1 MIGKTRFLLAETGQN
16 IWRNIALT
24 LASILVAAVSLTLFG
39 TSQLVARG
47 VENATQRWEGGIE
60 FVVFMKADAEQSQ
73 LDAIETLL
81 EESSVEGS
89 TIDEWD
95 FVSKEETYDEFIEFF
110 AGDEELLDTISVET
124 MPPSFRIRPTDVDAG
139 AVEALGSTFETKPG
153 VRTVVFAT
161 EVIREIQTNAE
172 KISQVMLWV
181 GVLLLVASAIVILT
195 TLSIAISSRRNE
207 IEIMKLVGASNW
219 FIRIPFMI
227 EGPLQGV
234 IGALLSLP
242 LMAVARRYVI
252 EDFSE
257 SDSLKLLEG
266 FRVTDSEFLFIS
278 LTALA
283 IGTAVAT
290 VGSILAVSRYLDV

>member
-1 MIGKTRFLLAETGQN
+1 MIAKTRFLLAETGQN

-24 LASILVAAVSLTLFG
+24 FASILVAAVSLTLFG
-39 TSQLVARG
+39 ASQLVASG
-47 VENATQRWEGGIE
+47 VDNATQRWEGGIE

-73 LDAIETLL
+73 LDAIEVLL
-81 EESSVEGS
+81 EESKGQEIEDFS
-89 TIDEWD
+89 
-95 FVSKEETYDEFIEFF
+95 FVSKEETFVEFTEFF
-110 AGDEELLDTISVET
+110 AGDAQLLDTISVET
-124 MPPSFRIRPTDVDAG
+124 MPPSYRIRPSDVDAG

-161 EVIREIQTNAE
+161 EVIREIQDNAE
-172 KISQVMLWV
+172 KISLIMLWV

-227 EGPLQGV
+227 EGMVQGI
-234 IGALLSLP
+234 IGALLALP
-242 LMAVARRYVI
+242 FLAFARTYVI
-252 EDFSE
+252 EDFSK
-257 SDSLKLLEG
+257 SDNLRLLEG
-266 FRVTDSEFLFIS
+266 FRVTDGEFLFIS
-278 LTALA
+278 LVVVG

-290 VGSILAVSRYLDV
+290 IGSIVAVSRYLDV

>member
-1 MIGKTRFLLAETGQN
+1 MIAKTRFLLAETGQN
-16 IWRNIALT
+16 IWRNLALT

-39 TSQLVARG
+39 TSRLVADG
-47 VENATQRWEGGIE
+47 VDNATQRWEGGIE
-60 FVVFMKADAEQSQ
+60 FVVFMKADAEPSQ

-81 EESSVEGS
+81 EDSQGKE
-89 TIDEWD
+89 IDDWS
-95 FVSKEETYDEFIEFF
+95 FVSKQETFDEFTEFF
-110 AGDEELLDTISVET
+110 AGDEELLGTISIET
-124 MPPSFRIRPTDVDAG
+124 MPPSYRIRPTDTNAG
-139 AVEALGSTFETKPG
+139 AVEALGTTFETKPG

-161 EVIREIQTNAE
+161 EVIREIQSNAS
-172 KISQVMLWV
+172 KISRVILWI
-181 GVLLLVASAIVILT
+181 GVVLLVASSIVILT

-227 EGPLQGV
+227 EGMVQGV
-234 IGALLSLP
+234 VGALLALP
-242 LMAVARRYVI
+242 LLAFARTYVI

-257 SDSLKLLEG
+257 SDNLRLLEG
-266 FRVTDSEFLFIS
+266 FLVTDAEFLFTS
-278 LTALA
+278 LLVIA

>member
-1 MIGKTRFLLAETGQN
+1 MIGKARFLLAETGQN

-73 LDAIETLL
+73 LDAIEALL
-81 EESSVEGS
+81 EESRGEE
-89 TIDEWD
+89 INDWD
-95 FVSKEETYDEFIEFF
+95 FVSKEETFNEFIEFF

-124 MPPSFRIRPTDVDAG
+124 MPPSFRIQPTDPDAG
-139 AVEALGSTFETKPG
+139 AVAALGGTFESKPG

-227 EGPLQGV
+227 EGLLQGV
-234 IGALLSLP
+234 IGALLALP
-242 LMAVARRYVI
+242 FLAFARQYVI

-257 SDSLKLLEG
+257 SDRLRLLEG

-278 LTALA
+278 LTAIA

>member
-24 LASILVAAVSLTLFG
+24 LASILVTAVSLTLFG
-39 TSQLVARG
+39 ASQLVARG

-60 FVVFMKADAEQSQ
+60 FVVFMKDDAESSQ
-73 LDAIETLL
+73 LDAIEALL
-81 EESSVEGS
+81 EESRGEE
-89 TIDEWD
+89 IDTWD
-95 FVSKEETYDEFIEFF
+95 FVSKEATYNEFIEFF
-110 AGDEELLDTISVET
+110 AGEDELLETISVES

-153 VRTVVFAT
+153 VRSVVFAS

-172 KISQVMLWV
+172 KISRVMLWV

-227 EGPLQGV
+227 EGLLQGV
-234 IGALLSLP
+234 VGALLALP
-242 LMAVARRYVI
+242 FLAFTRRYVI

-257 SDSLKLLEG
+257 SDSLRLLEG

-278 LTALA
+278 LMAIA

-290 VGSILAVSRYLDV
+290 IGSILAVSRYLDV